1 MQRDRAQLP
10 DYSCTY
16 LNQTDKGVAD
26 LDHLTP
32 NFDHVHLLRLPQCAL
47 AEAHRVESSRVESSR
62 VEASRG
68 EASGT
73 ALHCTAAPQPLRTGH
88 RLLRCEGLQSRV
100 RCTHTNWIEKPITS
114 RKAAVCFA
122 CFHARVAEYP
132 PACPTAELQASATAP
147 NRRETVLR
155 AECVTCS
162 AAYVAMQLRWTA

>member
-32 NFDHVHLLRLPQCAL
+32 NFDHVHLLKLPQCAL
-47 AEAHRVESSRVESSR
+47 AEAHRVESSRV
-62 VEASRG
+62 

-114 RKAAVCFA
+114 RKAAICFGL
-122 CFHARVAEYP
+122 FSRFGFAEYP
-132 PACPTAELQASATAP
+132 PTGLSHG
-147 NRRETVLR
+147 
-155 AECVTCS
+155 
-162 AAYVAMQLRWTA
+162 